1 MARRKKT
8 LSEQAAQP
16 PEPETIE
23 KPRRRRK
30 KAETASV
37 TEPVEQAAIEMT
49 GQEPSLREV
58 IPEPVPVVSPP
69 EEGTAADSPPPTVMP
84 EQAEETVERAAP
96 RRRKRKTEPSE
107 PSELSDLSAEP
118 LLAEPAVPLE
128 TPAAITIRHPEARVH
143 FHRGVPSLTFGE
155 RVVRPTLFFGN
166 PHTPEASMRVHQ
178 QMQLASEAGISLFA
192 LLVALPVRA
201 TGAIEAFDTIRYWSA
216 LARELNPDA
225 LLLWR
230 VVPTPVGNWQQEFP
244 EAVVRYADG
253 TVGGP
258 SVCADRWWDLVRS
271 QLVELVALVEQ
282 EEEGGSTI
290 GYHLDWGEW
299 FLAES
304 GGYDTSEAAL
314 QAFRDWL
321 RRHFRNDTVSLRVS
335 WFNGEVSFSTVS
347 IPPFIPNAPL
357 TKRQFYDPRR
367 EGRWINY
374 HQFIADATA
383 RRILGL
389 ARAVKEACQR
399 RCLVGASYGY
409 VLEWRHPYSGH
420 LTLGALLQS
429 EDIDFL
435 SAPITYADRLPGGTG
450 ALPVPLESLHLHHKL
465 FIAEED
471 YRTPFGKV
479 ARLDQP
485 ATEHSL
491 TPSAG
496 VEEDYNPLLRSAEA
510 VEQVQ
515 TRSLAQAVVHGFGQA
530 WMDLWGEGWLQ
541 HPPLWERIAQ
551 MQPLWRL
558 REQVGQTEPD
568 LAVVIDPM
576 SLSYVR
582 TGSPLIQQVVV
593 QARDAVMRSGIA
605 YGFYLLED
613 VARRGFPRSRMV
625 LFLNAWNLK
634 PSIRE
639 AIRRRLQRDGRVL
652 IWLYAASLFDNHSTT
667 VQMAREVTGIALAL
681 QPWASTQG
689 SQIVDPLHPIAQG
702 LKDGRFGVSQRWEPS
717 FYALHEDTSL
727 SPGSDNS
734 DKSDD
739 PKKFRVIAEYIETGL
754 PSLGVA
760 EHGDWRAVF
769 IGERS
774 LTPGLLR
781 GIAAWAGIP
790 VWCDTNDVVQVRLP
804 FIHLHASRGGEKSLN
819 LPRPLAVYDLIENAW
834 VADEAHEYR
843 FGMSE
848 GESRLFLVGPRAA
861 IEGALTGAVDHDAL
875 QALFDIAAVAHTEK
889 EEAVEQTLVPP
900 EEPQPLEDWMPVLTE
915 EAVALVQSYSPP
927 ATEGGDLPEEAQ
939 PAKASG
945 RRRKKKSKK
954 AQKTS
959 TTPPPEDIFRAI
971 RWRKQPSE
979 G

>member
-1 MARRKKT
+1 M
-8 LSEQAAQP
+8 
-16 PEPETIE
+16 
-23 KPRRRRK
+23 
-30 KAETASV
+30 
-37 TEPVEQAAIEMT
+37 
-49 GQEPSLREV
+49 
-58 IPEPVPVVSPP
+58 VSPP
-69 EEGTAADSPPPTVMP
+69 EERTAADLAPAAVMP
-84 EQAEETVERAAP
+84 EQEEKAVETATP
-96 RRRKRKTEPSE
+96 RRRTRKRKAEPPE
-107 PSELSDLSAEP
+107 PSELSVEP
-118 LLAEPAVPLE
+118 PLVEPMVPLE
-128 TPAAITIRHPEARVH
+128 TPPAITIRHPEARVH
-143 FHRGVPSLTFGE
+143 FHRGVPSPTFGE
-155 RVVRPTLFFGN
+155 RVVRPALFFGN

-178 QMQLASEAGISLFA
+178 QMRLASEAGISLFA
-192 LLVALPVRA
+192 LLVALPARA
-201 TGAIEAFDTIRYWSA
+201 TGAIEAFDIIRYWSA

-225 LLLWR
+225 LLIWR

-253 TVGGP
+253 MVGGP
-258 SVCADRWWDLVRS
+258 SVCADRWWDLVRT
-271 QLVELVALVEQ
+271 QLVELVSLVEQ

-335 WFNGEVSFSTVS
+335 WFNGEVSFSTAS
-347 IPPFIPNAPL
+347 IPPFIPNASM

-367 EGRWINY
+367 EGRWIDY
-374 HQFIADATA
+374 HQFIADTTA

-389 ARAVKEACQR
+389 ARAVKETCQR

-450 ALPVPLESLHLHHKL
+450 ALPLPLESLHLHHKL

-491 TPSAG
+491 TPTAG

-530 WMDLWGEGWLQ
+530 WMDLWGEGWLL
-541 HPPLWERIAQ
+541 HPPVWERIAQ
-551 MQPLWRL
+551 MLPLRNL
-558 REQVGQTEPD
+558 REQVGHSEPD
-568 LAVVIDPM
+568 LAVLIDPM

-582 TGSPLIQQVVV
+582 VGSPLIQQVVA

-605 YGFYLLED
+605 HGFYLLED
-613 VARRGFPRSRMV
+613 VLRRDFPRSRMV

-634 PSIRE
+634 SSVRE

-652 IWLYAASLFDNHSTT
+652 IWLYAASLFDNHSVT
-667 VQMAREVTGIALAL
+667 VQMAREVTGTALAL

-702 LKDGRFGVSQRWEPS
+702 LKDGRLGVSQRWEPS
-717 FYALHEDTSL
+717 FYALHEDTLL
-727 SPGSDNS
+727 SPGSDSS

-754 PSLGVA
+754 PSLVVV
-760 EHGDWRAVF
+760 EHGDWRSVF

-774 LTPGLLR
+774 LTPELLR
-781 GIAAWAGIP
+781 GIAAWAGVP
-790 VWCDTNDVVQVRLP
+790 VWCATNDVVQVRLP
-804 FIHLHASRGGEKSLN
+804 FIHLHASRGSEKSLN
-819 LPRPLAVYDLIENAW
+819 LPRPLALYDLIENAW
-834 VADEAHEYR
+834 VADEVYEYR
-843 FGMSE
+843 FGMNE

-861 IEGALTGAVDHDAL
+861 IEGALTGAVDYDAL
-875 QALFDIAAVAHTEK
+875 QAPFDIAAIPRTEK
-889 EEAVEQTLVPP
+889 EEAVEQTLAPP
-900 EEPQPLEDWMPVLTE
+900 EEPQPLTDWMPGLTE
-915 EAVALVQSYSPP
+915 EGVALVRSYPS
-927 ATEGGDLPEEAQ
+927 TSTGEDTGRSLEEAR
-939 PAKASG
+939 PTKAG
-945 RRRKKKSKK
+945 RRRRKKKSKK
-954 AQKTS
+954 GQKTVAAPS
-959 TTPPPEDIFRAI
+959 SDDILRTI